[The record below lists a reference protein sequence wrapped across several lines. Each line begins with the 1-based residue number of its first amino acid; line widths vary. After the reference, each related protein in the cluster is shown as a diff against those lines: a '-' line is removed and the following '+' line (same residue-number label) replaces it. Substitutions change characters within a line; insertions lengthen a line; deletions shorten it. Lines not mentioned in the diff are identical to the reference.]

1 VLFGWAR
8 KKAGKRIIWIV
19 KVATLM
25 MALDLILLIF
35 VMQESGQEA
44 LFAIGYAT
52 FGFFSVG

>member
-1 VLFGWAR
+1 
-8 KKAGKRIIWIV
+8 
-19 KVATLM
+19 M